1 MAQTFVR
8 DVAEGRDAKPYVQR
22 VLLWQTIVTASGR
35 SARYHWLNNSLG
47 RRSLIHRWCN
57 PLKCKLFQVV
67 VRSSLSNQD
76 EHKLKSTGT
85 HRPTTTSTTL
95 RAYRSRILVVHCPAP
110 GPLSFSRSPLHP
122 HLPLSVLPIWT
133 SALSN
138 RSEQW
143 RTLLWGVRLF
153 GKNNGDIRTIGL
165 FYCPIKFSCA
175 WGELNSR
182 PDYFNFDFGCTGR
195 TALLLTPYSYY
206 SRRQHVYRIKIN
218 FTPAHCLLV
227 HVFIAAYYY
236 VYAQFQIK
244 VFHDFV
250 WKP

>member
-47 RRSLIHRWCN
+47 RRSLIRRWCN

-85 HRPTTTSTTL
+85 QRPTTTSTTL

-122 HLPLSVLPIWT
+122 PIYHCP
-133 SALSN
+133 SF
-138 RSEQW
+138 
-143 RTLLWGVRLF
+143 LF
-153 GKNNGDIRTIGL
+153 ERQHCLTVANNGERYYGV
-165 FYCPIKFSCA
+165 
-175 WGELNSR
+175 
-182 PDYFNFDFGCTGR
+182 FGCLAR
-195 TALLLTPYSYY
+195 TMGTLEQSVC
-206 SRRQHVYRIKIN
+206 S
-218 FTPAHCLLV
+218 
-227 HVFIAAYYY
+227 IA
-236 VYAQFQIK
+236 Q
-244 VFHDFV
+244 
-250 WKP
+250 